1 MPIGANVSEILN
13 YAMFAAHDATL
24 LKTKKDN
31 KLSKIGEK

>member
-1 MPIGANVSEILN
+1 
-13 YAMFAAHDATL
+13 MFAAHDATL